1 MEITSKVTQ
10 VVGNGTWK
18 KDDKTYF
25 KWEVHME
32 NGDIGGAMTAAQ
44 NQDKW
49 VVGKEVTYTK
59 NVNGQYT
66 NFKLVEKKDF
76 KGKYESKD
84 QGVITMLSCIS
95 SACALYA
102 EKGGSA
108 GVRMKDVTD
117 AAEMF
122 FNIAMSKS
130 TLPKQP

>member
-18 KDDKTYF
+18 KEDKTYY

-44 NQDKW
+44 QQDKW

-59 NVNGQYT
+59 IVNGQYT
-66 NFKLVEKKDF
+66 NFKLVEKKPDF
-76 KGKYESKD
+76 KKFEPKD

-95 SACALYA
+95 SACNAVAQSSNHNNPAVIL
-102 EKGGSA
+102 
-108 GVRMKDVTD
+108 
-117 AAEMF
+117 EMANKF
-122 FNIAMSKS
+122 YEAAMSKS
-130 TLPKQP
+130 TLKA